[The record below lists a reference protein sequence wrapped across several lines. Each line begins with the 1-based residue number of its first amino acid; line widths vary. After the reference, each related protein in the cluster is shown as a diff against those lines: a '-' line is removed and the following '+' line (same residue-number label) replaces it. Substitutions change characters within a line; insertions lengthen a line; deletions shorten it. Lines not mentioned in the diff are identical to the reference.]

1 MVYVI
6 SKRGKPLMPCTNV
19 IARLLLKQDKAKVKR
34 RCPFMIQL
42 TYDATQY
49 IQDCTLGVDTGS
61 AHIGAAVVD
70 ADKRVLYMSET
81 KIRNDITQKMD
92 RRRAYR
98 KVRRYRKARYRKTRW
113 MNRKN
118 SKRENRFSPTMV
130 SKLHSHQNEIE
141 FVKSILPIT
150 RLVIETGTF
159 DCHLMKN
166 PMLYNQ
172 KYRHWGYQQG
182 PDYGFANT
190 KAKVLN
196 RDSYTCQC
204 CRGKRKDSKLEVHHI
219 VYRSKGGS
227 NEEDNLITLCHTCHS
242 ALHHGMMK
250 LKVNGKQKGNLRYAT
265 QMNSIRTQLLKL
277 YPEAIETF
285 GYVTKENLQLSGLPK
300 THCNDA
306 VMIASGGNTVNFK
319 THSLCRKKCIP
330 KGDYQQTKGIRSE
343 QPLITK
349 KIYGFRKFDKVQYL
363 GKEYFIK
370 GRMST
375 GYTVLMDIDGNKV
388 DFSYMPK
395 GYKTPKLKKCKRIT
409 ARNGWMIQE
418 IAI

>member
-6 SKRGKPLMPCTNV
+6 SKRGKPLMPCENV
-19 IARLLLKQDKAKVKR
+19 IARLLLKQSKAKVKR
-34 RCPFMIQL
+34 KCPFTIQL
-42 TYDATQY
+42 VYDTAQY
-49 IQDCTLGVDTGS
+49 TQDCTLGVDTGS
-61 AHIGAAVVD
+61 THAGAAVVD
-70 ADKRVLYMSET
+70 ANNCVLYMSET

-98 KVRRYRKARYRKTRW
+98 RIRRYRKTRYRKARW
-113 MNRKN
+113 INRKN
-118 SKRENRFSPTMV
+118 SKRENRFSPTMM
-130 SKLHSHQNEIE
+130 SKLHSHQKEIE

-166 PMLYNQ
+166 PLLYNQ
-172 KYRHWGYQQG
+172 KYKHWGYQQG
-182 PDYGFANT
+182 GNYGFANT

-196 RDSYTCQC
+196 RDNYTCQC
-204 CRGKRKDSKLEVHHI
+204 CKGKRKDSKLEVHHI
-219 VYRSKGGS
+219 VYRSDGGS

-242 ALHHGMMK
+242 ALHHGTIK
-250 LKVNGKQKGNLRYAT
+250 LKVNGKRKGNLRYAT
-265 QMNSIRTQLLKL
+265 QMNNIRTQLLKL

-285 GYVTKENLQLSGLPK
+285 GYVTKENLQLSGLTK
-300 THCNDA
+300 THYNDA
-306 VMIASGGNTVNFK
+306 VMIAGGGNTVSFK
-319 THSLCRKKCIP
+319 THSLYKKRRVS

-343 QPLITK
+343 QSLITK
-349 KIYGFRKFDKVQYL
+349 KIYGFRKYDKVQYL

-375 GYTVLMDIDGNKV
+375 GYAVLMDIDGNKV

-395 GYKTPKLKKCKRIT
+395 GYKTPKLKNCKRIT
-409 ARNGWMIQE
+409 ARNGWMVQE
-418 IAI
+418 ITV